1 MRRASDTELS
11 ITEAVVKNVQ
21 MDYTMGSTVYLHPYQ
36 LDAIRTSLRRGF
48 PSCCKDIHD
57 EVSKTLEDLIPVK
70 SDWIPIHASGIIKEV
85 VCRCMNRV
93 YVGIP
98 LCRNKDYIELNIQ
111 YTVDVVTSAIALS
124 VLPKFLKPIAAF
136 FISPIKSSTA
146 RAVQH
151 LGKLIQERME
161 MDEVNGMNWPGRPND
176 LISWLLEHAKGD
188 QRTVEGISQRLL
200 FINFASIHTTSNIL
214 TQALYRIAA
223 HQDYVEPMKDEIKVV
238 LGEECGWTYAAVS
251 KLVKV
256 DSFLRECMRIEGLGQ
271 FTMSRIVSN
280 PAGFKFHDG
289 TTLPYGTFLS
299 CGAYSIHHDHELY
312 DKSDEFDG
320 FRFCKDDGSETTEFK
335 QRIVNSSFD
344 FVAFGRG
351 THACPGRF
359 YAATQMKI
367 IFSQIIMSY
376 DVSYTGDPPKTK
388 WYGEGCIADPESRI
402 IVRRTSGSR
411 DENVV

>member
-11 ITEAVVKNVQ
+11 ITEALVKNMQ
-21 MDYTMGSTVYLHPYQ
+21 MDYTMGSSVYRHPYQ
-36 LDAIRTSLRRGF
+36 LDVIRTSLRSGF
-48 PSCCKDIHD
+48 PGRCIDIHD
-57 EVSKTLEDLIPVK
+57 EVSTALEDLISVK
-70 SDWIPIHASGIIKEV
+70 HWVPIDTTGIIKEV

-98 LCRNKDYIELNIQ
+98 YVRRDKDYIELNIQ
-111 YTVDVVTSAIALS
+111 YTVNVVTSAMALLA
-124 VLPKFLKPIAAF
+124 LPGFLKPTAAF
-136 FISPIKSSTA
+136 FISPLKSSTA

-151 LGKLIQERME
+151 LGKLIQERIE
-161 MDEVNGMNWPGRPND
+161 MDEENGTKWSEGR
-176 LISWLLEHAKGD
+176 A
-188 QRTVEGISQRLL
+188 VEDMSQRLL
-200 FINFASIHTTSNIL
+200 FLNFASITPRLMWAIHLLLTL
-214 TQALYRIAA
+214 TQALCRIAV
-223 HQDYVEPMKDEIKVV
+223 HKDYVKPMKDEIKVV
-238 LGEECGWTYAAVS
+238 LGEEGGWTYAAVS

-271 FTMSRIVSN
+271 FLMNRMVVN

-299 CGAYSIHHDHELY
+299 CGAYSIHHDRELY

-320 FRFCKDDGSETTEFK
+320 FRFCKDNGSGTTSSKFK

-376 DVSYTGDPPKTK
+376 DVSYTGDLPKSK
-388 WYGEGCIADPESRI
+388 WYGENCIADPNHELFQH
-402 IVRRTSGSR
+402 
-411 DENVV
+411 ENVI